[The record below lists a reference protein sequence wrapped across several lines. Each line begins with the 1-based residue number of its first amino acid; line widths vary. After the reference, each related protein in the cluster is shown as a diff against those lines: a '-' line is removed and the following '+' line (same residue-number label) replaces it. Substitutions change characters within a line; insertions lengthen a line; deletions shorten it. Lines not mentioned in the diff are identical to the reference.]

1 LQNTFNIAPNAHPER
16 NHKIHILLNKW
27 PPERCIGVEILK
39 PLGSGE
45 LTLLRRIVIEPSMRQ
60 VDLAETLGVTR
71 SAINQIWKKL
81 EKDCNLRIRST
92 FDYGKLGLRVTFGWA
107 NDNEGSRKLPKLKR
121 WLVSNPLTIFLAESE
136 LSSMMDKRIYFEALL
151 PIDQRGMNYLNQLSR
166 FQKRPYELSLVFGS
180 AENMSNHMNLGL
192 FDGKDW
198 EVIDG
203 FRFGI
208 IIDSAKGYADI
219 LPDIQLSTQ
228 TDPVAA
234 TNEDL
239 LVASSI
245 EDDYHV
251 TSLGL
256 ASRYKELGLS
266 PPSERT
272 LRRRLSSMKRD
283 LAIPYVSIHN
293 IGLTQ
298 RLVIT
303 LDNRGAVSNL
313 SRILQAQ
320 ATTLPKAKVMSCEA
334 LTALILD
341 FPESAGLLAIS
352 KVLSELAGDTTEMC
366 TFIAEQ
372 TSLWGGL
379 DSLIP
384 PSHRQSSQ

>member
-1 LQNTFNIAPNAHPER
+1 
-16 NHKIHILLNKW
+16 
-27 PPERCIGVEILK
+27 
-39 PLGSGE
+39 
-45 LTLLRRIVIEPSMRQ
+45 MRQ
-60 VDLAETLGVTR
+60 VDLAETLDVTR
-71 SAINQIWKKL
+71 SAVNQIWRKL
-81 EKDCNLRIRST
+81 EKGCNLRIRST
-92 FDYGKLGLRVTFGWA
+92 FDYGKLGLRVIFGWA
-107 NDNEGSRKLPKLKR
+107 NDNEGSRNLAKLKR
-121 WLVSNPLTIFLAESE
+121 WLVSNPLTIFFAESE

-166 FQKRPYELSLVFGS
+166 FQKRPYELSLVFDS

-192 FDGKDW
+192 FDGRDW

-219 LPDIQLSTQ
+219 LPDIRLSTQ

-234 TNEDL
+234 TYEDL

-245 EDDYHV
+245 EDDYHA
-251 TSLGL
+251 TSMGL

-272 LRRRLSSMKRD
+272 LRRRLSSMRRD
-283 LAIPYVSIHN
+283 HAIPYASIHN

-320 ATTLPKAKVMSCEA
+320 ATTLPQAKVMSCEA

-379 DSLIP
+379 GSLIL

>member
-1 LQNTFNIAPNAHPER
+1 
-16 NHKIHILLNKW
+16 
-27 PPERCIGVEILK
+27 
-39 PLGSGE
+39 
-45 LTLLRRIVIEPSMRQ
+45 MRQ
-60 VDLAETLGVTR
+60 VDLAETLDVTR
-71 SAINQIWKKL
+71 SAINQIWRKL
-81 EKDCNLRIRST
+81 EKDYNLRIRST
-92 FDYGKLGLRVTFGWA
+92 FDYGRLGVRVTFGWA
-107 NDNEGSRKLPKLKR
+107 NDTEGSRNLPKLKR
-121 WLVSNPLTIFLAESE
+121 WLVSNPLTSFVAESE

-180 AENMSNHMNLGL
+180 AENMSNLMNLGL
-192 FDGKDW
+192 FDGRDW

-234 TNEDL
+234 TDEDL

-251 TSLGL
+251 TSMGL

-272 LRRRLSSMKRD
+272 LRRRLSSMRRNN
-283 LAIPYVSIHN
+283 AIPYVSIHN